1 MRFAKASALAL
12 MAVLLLGGVAHA
24 GVVNVAGAAGVAQ
37 GDTRTFSVNPVRAGD
52 GLAYGEEVRGLTAN
66 GDTLDDFFLVRHA
79 PEGLG
84 TNVPPSTL
92 YLGNGGG
99 FNESPVDFGTDTS
112 KDADGDTDKHGCDWG
127 FANQDNRLD
136 LFCAIG
142 LTQTSKNEL
151 WIQQDNGSFLERSQ
165 AYGLRDYSKGRYRY
179 TTFIDVDSDGDQDI
193 YVARYTGSCKCDLN
207 GDGVVDYPGDTFPNE
222 LWINTQTSTGTRF
235 VFDGNRTDP
244 NSDDGDFNLTLN
256 LGAKKDNVACAQN
269 IDFDFDG
276 DEDLLFCGANR
287 IKLFRNDYDRVTQS
301 GGFTDISATKN
312 ISGDSQDARLV
323 DLDGNGLYDLVRLNK
338 TSLVVK
344 YDNGIKGGF
353 GPTQTLVGSLTAGE
367 TLAFGKFDN
376 NQTLDI
382 YALSSRAKFRRDQP
396 DRILLNPGTR
406 VISSWVVENVPAAP
420 TGAGD
425 DVGAVDYDNDGFDEF
440 LVTNGD
446 RKVFGPVQLWDWEPG
461 GLPE

>member
-1 MRFAKASALAL
+1 MRFVKASALAL
-12 MAVLLLGGVAHA
+12 IAVLLLGGVAYA
-24 GVVNVAGAAGVAQ
+24 GVVNVANEASVAQ
-37 GDTRTFSVNPVRAGD
+37 GDTRTFSVTPARSGD
-52 GLAYGEEVRGLTAN
+52 TPAYGEETRTSTAN
-66 GDTLDDFFLVRHA
+66 GDPLDDFFLVRHA

-84 TNVPPSTL
+84 TNVPPSSL
-92 YLGNGGG
+92 YLGTGGG
-99 FNESPVDFGTDTS
+99 FTQSGIDFGTDTS
-112 KDADGDTDKHGCDWG
+112 KDPDGDTDKHGCDWG

-142 LTQTSKNEL
+142 LTQASKNEL
-151 WIQQDNGSFLERSQ
+151 WVQQDNGSFVERSQ
-165 AYGLRDYSKGRYRY
+165 AFGLRDYSKGRYRY
-179 TTFIDVDSDGDQDI
+179 TTFIDVDSDGDQDL

-207 GDGVVDYPGDTFPNE
+207 NDGVIDYLGDSWPNE
-222 LWINTQTSTGTRF
+222 LWINTQPTATSTRF
-235 VFDGNRTDP
+235 VFDGNRADP
-244 NSDDGDFNLTLN
+244 NSDDGQFNLTRT

-269 IDFDFDG
+269 VDFDLDG

-287 IKLFRNDYDRVTQS
+287 VKLFRNDYDPATQS
-301 GGFTDISATKN
+301 GGFTDISANKN

-344 YDNGIKGGF
+344 YDNGVKGGL

-367 TLAFGKFDN
+367 TLAFGRFDAN
-376 NQTLDI
+376 LTLDI
-382 YALSSRAKFRRDQP
+382 YALSSRARFKKDQP

-406 VISSWVVENVPAAP
+406 VISNWVVEDVPAAP

-425 DVGAVDYDNDGFDEF
+425 DVGAVDYDNDGSDEF

-446 RKVFGPVQLWDWEPG
+446 RKVFGPVQLWDWQA
-461 GLPE
+461 GLP